1 MADEAHCPRI
11 VSSKGHFE
19 IVLAEQLS
27 EAVTPLDH
35 RNGLIERGIEIK
47 VIELG
52 EPGQAIGINVDQL
65 GTAVQ

>member
-1 MADEAHCPRI
+1 MADQARCPRA
-11 VSSKGHFE
+11 VTSEGHFE
-19 IVLAEQLS
+19 VVIAEQLS
-27 EAVTPLDH
+27 QAVTPLDH